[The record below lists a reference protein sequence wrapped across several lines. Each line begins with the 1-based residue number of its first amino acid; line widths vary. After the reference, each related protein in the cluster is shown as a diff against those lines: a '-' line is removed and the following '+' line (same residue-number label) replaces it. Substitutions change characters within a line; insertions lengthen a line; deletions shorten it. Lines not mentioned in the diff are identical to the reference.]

1 MAVMYKEQKDWDMH
15 YKEWKRILPSIVG
28 NDKGTEYR
36 RKTIERL
43 INEYEVMNK

>member
-1 MAVMYKEQKDWDMH
+1 MVVMYKEQKDWDMH

-28 NDKGTEYR
+28 DDNGTKYR
-36 RKTIERL
+36 RKILERL